1 MAEEASAFAA
11 SLAQSRGLVCFDPQ
25 YDKLRPP
32 RVSQDRR
39 HGSEVIASAG
49 YVGGLK
55 RCHR

>member
-1 MAEEASAFAA
+1 MAEEAPAFAA
-11 SLAQSRGLVCFDPQ
+11 SLEQSMGLVCFDPQ

-32 RVSQDRR
+32 RVSQGRQ

-49 YVGGLK
+49 YVGGPK